1 VVKKTLP
8 PAPPTSSERLRRW
21 VKQLPSNRPAGL
33 RFEGVADGGTTLVV
47 SFRLP
52 ETDWE
57 SLLTGTELEIA
68 REVLSGLSNADIA
81 RKRGTA
87 VRTIANQV
95 ASVYRKLRVRS
106 RLELSLLAL
115 AGRHA
120 VEAKGG
126 ALKD

>member
-1 VVKKTLP
+1 VAKKTSP
-8 PAPPTSSERLRRW
+8 PAPPTPSERLRRW
-21 VKQLPSNRPAGL
+21 VKQLPSNRPTGL
-33 RFEGVADGGTTLVV
+33 RFEGVEDGGNTLIV

-52 ETDWE
+52 ETNWE
-57 SLLTGTELEIA
+57 SLLTGTELQIA
-68 REVLSGLSNADIA
+68 REVLAGLSNADIG

-95 ASVYRKLRVRS
+95 ASIYRKLRVRS

-120 VEAKGG
+120 VETKG